1 MKLLFD
7 KLQLDKMEVIE
18 LAKEKMNQKNV
29 YLYNPSFD
37 PEGR

>member
-1 MKLLFD
+1 VEVLTFFHLVLFG
-7 KLQLDKMEVIE
+7 EAIE

-37 PEGR
+37 KGSK